1 MQKPLISAPAEM
13 GGFVL
18 VGAPAPSPGEHKMFW
33 VTQPFG
39 LRRHDFFKIPN
50 DGFSTSP
57 KISAKIRNCQDKS
70 TLSGG
75 AFTDGVLFYKIIFEH
90 NF

>member
-1 MQKPLISAPAEM
+1 MQKPPISAAAEM

-18 VGAPAPSPGEHKMFW
+18 VEAPAPNPGEHKCSG
-33 VTQPFG
+33 TQPSG

-50 DGFSTSP
+50 DGFLTSS
-57 KISAKIRNCQDKS
+57 KISAKFRNCQDKS

-75 AFTDGVLFYKIIFEH
+75 ALTDGVLFYKIIFEH

>member
-1 MQKPLISAPAEM
+1 MQEPPISAAAEM

-18 VGAPAPSPGEHKMFW
+18 VGAPAPSPGEHKCSG
-33 VTQPFG
+33 TQPFG

-50 DGFSTSP
+50 DGFLTSP
-57 KISAKIRNCQDKS
+57 KISAKFCNCHDKS
-70 TLSGG
+70 TLSVG
-75 AFTDGVLFYKIIFEH
+75 ALTEGSHFAKIIFEH